1 MHKCVYHK
9 METAQW
15 QSNYC
20 NTIASCNGL
29 WLNAEVHYSSLR
41 FMINKNAQMC
51 LSWDGNCTMTVFI
64 AILLPVVNDRDKM
77 LKYIVAYHSLWLT
90 TLHKRVYHK
99 MDIAQWQ
106 SIFCNT
112 IASR

>member
-51 LSWDGNCTMTVFI
+51 LS
-64 AILLPVVNDRDKM
+64 
-77 LKYIVAYHSLWLT
+77 
-90 TLHKRVYHK
+90 
-99 MDIAQWQ
+99 
-106 SIFCNT
+106 
-112 IASR
+112 